1 MDKLKPCPFCGG
13 KSINVIHSEVKY
25 LGQNENG
32 NKKHIYRAYARCNKC
47 FSRGKPVSFEWIS
60 NIPGCKLTLKEH
72 DAAAIETWN
81 RRVDNATD

>member
-1 MDKLKPCPFCGG
+1 MDKLKLCPFCGG
-13 KSINVIHSEVKY
+13 KSISVIHSEVKY

-47 FSRGKPVSFEWIS
+47 FSRGKPVLFEWIS